1 MMLDAVRVVAITDRI
16 LMGDGWPD
24 DFGAAI
30 ERAVHGCP
38 PGSVLIQVRE
48 KDLDGQRLL
57 DLIRCARRFA
67 RVIVNDRV
75 DVALAADAIAVHLP
89 EDGISVADARSLLQD
104 SIGQGV
110 IGVSRHTTDGLAD
123 TGADLVHLGP
133 IWKTPSK
140 PDVPALGLAVLGAP
154 HGTSKLVAVGGIDT
168 PDKAREAARAGA
180 DAVAVIRAAWSGE
193 SLVNFVTAVE
203 QGIALRSP

>member
-1 MMLDAVRVVAITDRI
+1 MILSAVRVVAITDRN

-57 DLIRCARRFA
+57 DLIKTARRFA

-75 DVALAADAIAVHLP
+75 DVAIAADAIAVHLP
-89 EDGISVADARSLLQD
+89 EDGMTVAEARSLFNG
-104 SIGQGV
+104 IV
-110 IGVSRHTTDGLAD
+110 GVSRHSVADIAD

-133 IWKTPSK
+133 IWATPSK
-140 PDVPALGLAVLGAP
+140 PDVTPLGPAALASP
-154 HGTSKLVAVGGIDT
+154 HGAAKLVAIGGIDT
-168 PDKAREAARAGA
+168 PDRAREATRAGA
-180 DAVAVIRAAWSGE
+180 DAIALIRGAWTGE
-193 SLVNFVTAVE
+193 SLVSFVTAVE
-203 QGIALRSP
+203 QGLALRA

>member
-1 MMLDAVRVVAITDRI
+1 MSMLEPVRVVAITDRT

-38 PGSVLIQVRE
+38 PGSVLVQVRE

-75 DVALAADAIAVHLP
+75 DVALAAEAIAVHLP
-89 EDGISVADARSLLQD
+89 EDGISVAEARS
-104 SIGQGV
+104 IFQGT
-110 IGVSRHTTDGLAD
+110 IGVSRHTIDGLAE
-123 TGADLVHLGP
+123 TGADLIHLGP
-133 IWKTPSK
+133 IWATPSK
-140 PDVPALGLAVLGAP
+140 PEATPLGTAVLATPRGGA
-154 HGTSKLVAVGGIDT
+154 KLVALGGIDS

-180 DAVAVIRAAWSGE
+180 DAVAVIRAAWTGD

-203 QGIALRSP
+203 QGIALRGT

>member
-1 MMLDAVRVVAITDRI
+1 MSMLAPVRVVAITDRT

-38 PGSVLIQVRE
+38 PGSVLVQVRE

-57 DLIRCARRFA
+57 DLIQRARQFT

-89 EDGISVADARSLLQD
+89 EDGMSVAEARSLFKGT
-104 SIGQGV
+104 IG
-110 IGVSRHTTDGLAD
+110 ISRHATDGLAT
-123 TGADLVHLGP
+123 TGADLIHLGP
-133 IWKTPSK
+133 IWATPSK
-140 PDVPALGLAVLGAP
+140 PDATPLGTEVLATP
-154 HGTSKLVAVGGIDT
+154 HGTAKLVAIGGIDT

-180 DAVAVIRAAWSGE
+180 DAVAVIRAAWTGQ
-193 SLVNFVTAVE
+193 SLVNFVTAVD
-203 QGIALRSP
+203 QGIALRGT

>member
-1 MMLDAVRVVAITDRI
+1 MSMIEPVRVVAITDRAR
-16 LMGDGWPD
+16 MGDGWPD
-24 DFGAAI
+24 DFAAAI

-38 PGSVLIQVRE
+38 PGSVLVQVRE

-57 DLIRCARRFA
+57 DLIRAARRIA

-75 DVALAADAIAVHLP
+75 DVALAAEAIAVHLP
-89 EDGISVADARSLLQD
+89 EDGISVADARSLFK
-104 SIGQGV
+104 GT

-133 IWKTPSK
+133 IWTTPSK
-140 PDVPALGLAVLGAP
+140 PDVPALGLGALAAS
-154 HGTSKLVAVGGIDT
+154 HGSAKLVAVGGIDT

-180 DAVAVIRAAWSGE
+180 DAVAVIRAAWTGD
-193 SLVNFVTAVE
+193 SLVSYVTAVE
-203 QGIALRSP
+203 QGIALRGA